1 MTNNDR
7 VSTRISQLSHT
18 DLAGKGT
25 VVPSMA
31 VLRCHGELWVVHQQ
45 VHRLRKLYRGRS
57 NNHNHVS
64 QTLRTEFR
72 FKGFNKVVALFEG
85 GVHLPIAGENFHRVV
100 F

>member
-1 MTNNDR
+1 MTNNH
-7 VSTRISQLSHT
+7 RIGARIGQLSHT

-31 VLRCHGELWVVHQQ
+31 VLRCYSELWIVHQQ
-45 VHRLRKLYRGRS
+45 VHRLRELYRGRS
-57 NNHNHVS
+57 NNYHHVS
-64 QTLRTEFR
+64 QALRTEFR

-85 GVHLPIAGENFHRVV
+85 GVHLPIAGENFHRRV